1 MQFCTFYIA
10 NENGKKK
17 FLILGKKPFPNC
29 IRVCFAADLYE
40 LIQSATN
47 VSENRSQRLLQRQKT

>member
-17 FLILGKKPFPNC
+17 FLMLGEKPFPNS
-29 IRVCFAADLYE
+29 ITVSFTANPYD
-40 LIQSATN
+40 LIQSATK
-47 VSENRSQRLLQRQKT
+47 VSENHSV